1 MKLGLA
7 LSGGGIRGAV
17 HIGVLKAFEENNI
30 KIDIIGGTSSG
41 SLVAALYAMG
51 YSPIH
56 IYELFKRYGKEITNV
71 GASSII
77 NGVGGYI
84 VNKKFNISGIS
95 DGKAIEELYN
105 EFASRKNIFK
115 MSDIKMPIV
124 IPAIDIGDGKEY
136 VFTNRKSKK
145 SNKIYDKYITDI
157 PIGSAVRA
165 SSSFPGVFC
174 PYEYKKHIFLDGGT
188 INNIPVDEVF
198 AQGAD
203 RVITVKFEPI
213 KINNQSNVMDIV
225 LRTIDIMGNKIIEDE
240 VKKSDYI
247 LEIPTDDE
255 IGFLDSNQI
264 EKCYE
269 FGYKETINKMEEIK
283 KISQNFIK
291 II

>member
-7 LSGGGIRGAV
+7 LSGGGIRAAV

-84 VNKKFNISGIS
+84 VKKKFNISGIS

-269 FGYKETINKMEEIK
+269 FGYKETINKMDEIK

>member
-84 VNKKFNISGIS
+84 VKKKFNISGIN
-95 DGKAIEELYN
+95 DGNAIEELYN

-269 FGYKETINKMEEIK
+269 FGYKETINKMDEIK

>member
-136 VFTNRKSKK
+136 VFTNKKSKK

-247 LEIPTDDE
+247 LEIPTDDQM
-255 IGFLDSNQI
+255 GFLDSNQI

-269 FGYKETINKMEEIK
+269 FGYKETINKMDEIK

>member
-7 LSGGGIRGAV
+7 FSGGGIRGAV
-17 HIGVLKAFEENNI
+17 HIGVLKALEENDI

-41 SLVAALYAMG
+41 SLVAVLYAMG
-51 YSPIH
+51 FSPIH

-84 VNKKFNISGIS
+84 VNKKFSISGIS

-105 EFASRKNIFK
+105 EFANQKNIFK

-136 VFTNRKSKK
+136 VFTNKKFKK
-145 SNKIYDKYITDI
+145 SNEIYEKYITDI

-165 SSSFPGVFC
+165 SSSFPVVFC
-174 PYEYKKHIFLDGGT
+174 PYKYKKHIFLDGGT
-188 INNIPVDEVF
+188 INNIPVNEVF
-198 AQGAD
+198 ALGAD
-203 RVITVKFEPI
+203 RVITVKFEPV
-213 KINNQSNVMDIV
+213 KINNESNVMDIV
-225 LRTIDIMGNKIIEDE
+225 LRAIDIMGNKIIEDE

-247 LEIPTDDE
+247 LEIPTDDDM
-255 IGFLDSNQI
+255 GFLDSNQI
-264 EKCYE
+264 ERCYE
-269 FGYKETINKMEEIK
+269 FGYKETINKIDEIK
-283 KISQNFIK
+283 KISHNFVK

>member
-56 IYELFKRYGKEITNV
+56 IYQLFKRYGKTITNM
-71 GASSII
+71 GAGPII
-77 NGVGGYI
+77 NGIGGYI
-84 VNKKFNISGIS
+84 VKKKFNISGIS

-269 FGYKETINKMEEIK
+269 FGYKETINKMDEIK

>member
-84 VNKKFNISGIS
+84 VKKKFNISGIS

-145 SNKIYDKYITDI
+145 SNKIYNKYITDI

-269 FGYKETINKMEEIK
+269 FGYKETINKMDEIK

>member
-84 VNKKFNISGIS
+84 VKKKFNISGIS

-255 IGFLDSNQI
+255 MGFLDSNQI

>member
-84 VNKKFNISGIS
+84 VNKKLNISGIS

-136 VFTNRKSKK
+136 VFTNKKSKK
-145 SNKIYDKYITDI
+145 ANKIYDKYITDI

-255 IGFLDSNQI
+255 MGFLDSNQI

-269 FGYKETINKMEEIK
+269 FGYKETINKMDEIK

>member
-56 IYELFKRYGKEITNV
+56 IYELFKRYGKERTNV

-84 VNKKFNISGIS
+84 VKKKFNISGIS

-269 FGYKETINKMEEIK
+269 FGYKETINKMDEIK

>member
-255 IGFLDSNQI
+255 MGFLDSNQI

>member
-17 HIGVLKAFEENNI
+17 HIGALKAFEENNI

-255 IGFLDSNQI
+255 MGFLDSNQI